1 MSTEKYLKEL
11 LIQQLKQR
19 LSRTG
24 QELEPV
30 KEPPPDLKIM
40 SYGMVIGYI
49 DIVTEKEISPDR
61 ITKWKELLSKGN
73 KMIIIVPKEEKLKIT
88 DTLWKEGLA
97 QKVSIGTY
105 EINLFLP

>member
-19 LSRTG
+19 LGRIQ

-30 KEPPPDLKIM
+30 TETPPDLKII

-49 DIVTEKEISPDR
+49 DIITEKEISADR
-61 ITKWKELLSKGN
+61 IAKWKELLSKGN

-88 DTLWKEGLA
+88 ETLWKEGLA
-97 QKVSIGTY
+97 EKVSIGIY